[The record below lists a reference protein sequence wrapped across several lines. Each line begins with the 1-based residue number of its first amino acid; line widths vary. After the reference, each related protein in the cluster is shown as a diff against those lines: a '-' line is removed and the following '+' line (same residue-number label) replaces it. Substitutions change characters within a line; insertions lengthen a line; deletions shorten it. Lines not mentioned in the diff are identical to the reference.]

1 MQISPQ
7 TQAVLLLTAHF
18 SKSRSDDVKPLTP
31 TEWGRFAVWLRDGE
45 KAPDALLYGNLQEQ
59 LSGWVDRSVT
69 IDRIAK
75 LLNRS
80 SALALSIEKWQR
92 SGLWVLTRSDSAYPQ
107 RLKKH
112 LKTASPPVLFGCG
125 NASLLN
131 QGGLAVVGSRRAS
144 IEDIKYAECLGAAAA
159 LTGISIVSGGAK
171 GIDEAA
177 MLGALKSQG
186 TVIGV
191 LADGL
196 LRACSSQKYRS
207 YLTQNDLVLIST
219 YHPEAG
225 FNAGNAMGRNKYVYC
240 LSDVAVVVHSG
251 LKGGTWG
258 GAIENLKR
266 RWVPVWVKITQDKS
280 SGNANIVKQGGDWV
294 AEDVSKINVTAL
306 INTSEYPQLTSAPSD
321 LFSTA
326 VHERGDSASEYS
338 DFESKSPIGYETQNP
353 ETEESARGECPD
365 LGFYDV
371 FLMKLREVCKDE
383 VLTPD
388 DLADRLG
395 LQKSQL
401 VEWLKQ
407 AVAEG
412 KIRKLARPVRY
423 QWNVTD
429 AQQSMF

>member
-1 MQISPQ
+1 LRGSLQDTLTGWSDKTV
-7 TQAVLLLTAHF
+7 TQ
-18 SKSRSDDVKPLTP
+18 
-31 TEWGRFAVWLRDGE
+31 
-45 KAPDALLYGNLQEQ
+45 
-59 LSGWVDRSVT
+59 
-69 IDRIAK
+69 DRIAK
-75 LLNRS
+75 LLDRG
-80 SALALSIEKWQR
+80 SALAIAMEKWQR
-92 SGLWVLTRSDSAYPQ
+92 SGLWVLARSDSAYPQ
-107 RLKKH
+107 RFKKR

-125 NASLLN
+125 NAKLLN
-131 QGGLAVVGSRRAS
+131 QGGLAVVGSRKVS
-144 IEDIKYAECLGAAAA
+144 TEDLKYAENLGSAAASA
-159 LTGISIVSGGAK
+159 GVSVVSGGAK

-177 MLGALKSQG
+177 MLGALTSQG

-240 LSDVAVVVHSG
+240 LSDAAVVVHAG
-251 LKGGTWG
+251 LKGGTWA
-258 GAIENLKR
+258 GAAENLKKS
-266 RWVPVWVKITQDKS
+266 WVPVWVKITQDKS
-280 SGNANIVKQGGDWV
+280 SGNANIVKQGGSWV
-294 AEDVSKINVTAL
+294 AEDVSKIDVKAL
-306 INTSEYPQLTSAPSD
+306 INTSEYPQQTSAPSD

-326 VHERGDSASEYS
+326 VHELDDSASKYS
-338 DFESKSPIGYETQNP
+338 DFDSKSPIGYETQNS
-353 ETEESARGECPD
+353 ETEESVRGECPD
-365 LGFYDV
+365 LGFYDL

-383 VLTPD
+383 ALAPD

-412 KIRKLARPVRY
+412 KIRKLTRPVRY
-423 QWNVTD
+423 QWNASH